1 MNRYKKQQGLP
12 VTLTLLFL
20 MILTFILQKAN
31 PQMFIKYFALQTNFE
46 NFYPWQF
53 VTYIFLENVSGF
65 TFFFK
70 ALIVFM
76 FSSSL
81 ETEWTSGKLSI
92 FLVLTVLPKSII
104 AAIFA
109 RYIPAFPLEAILNGS
124 DSLFSPN
131 SLFLSLMIAYGFLHR
146 EEVIY
151 LFFIIPIKIW
161 ILAAISIGF
170 AAIGILGTLAKMT
183 MPINI
188 ILTAIQLSG
197 YLGIIIFSRQI
208 FFLASANRRIF
219 RAHMREMIARR
230 HRRPVDKALAAKR
243 FVALKKRLEARE
255 SETAQEAQKALEEI
269 LQTFEKETKTT
280 NDNGPLCDPIDF
292 DESDS
297 YCKDCE
303 KFKRCL
309 ERKQTAK

>member
-1 MNRYKKQQGLP
+1 MEIYMHRYKKQQGLP
-12 VTLTLLFL
+12 VTFTLIFL

-31 PQMFIKYFALQTNFE
+31 PTMFVKYFALKGGFVD
-46 NFYPWQF
+46 FYPWQF
-53 VTYIFLENVSGF
+53 VSYIFLENISGF

-81 ETEWTSGKLSI
+81 EAGWSSTKLGI

-104 AAIFA
+104 AAIFS
-109 RYIPAFPLEAILNGS
+109 IFTPGLPLEAILNGV
-124 DSLFSPN
+124 DGLLNPN

-161 ILAAISIGF
+161 TLAVISIIF
-170 AAIGILGTLAKMT
+170 AAIGMLGTLAT
-183 MPINI
+183 MGLPLNV
-188 ILTAIQLSG
+188 ILTIIQLSG
-197 YLGIIIFSRQI
+197 YLGILVFSGQI
-208 FFLASANRRIF
+208 FRLANVSRKYHVF
-219 RAHMREMIARR
+219 RKKHVSPDTITLEETRKVLEEMIKITEETREEE
-230 HRRPVDKALAAKR
+230 KR
-243 FVALKKRLEARE
+243 N
-255 SETAQEAQKALEEI
+255 SE
-269 LQTFEKETKTT
+269 
-280 NDNGPLCDPIDF
+280 DNNPLCDPIDF
-292 DESDS
+292 DENDQ

-309 ERKQTAK
+309 ERKKTTK

>member
-31 PQMFIKYFALQTNFE
+31 PQMFVKYFALQTNFE

-109 RYIPAFPLEAILNGS
+109 RYIPAFPLEAILNGT
-124 DSLFSPN
+124 DSLFTPN

-170 AAIGILGTLAKMT
+170 AAIGMLGTLAKME
-183 MPINI
+183 MPNI
-188 ILTAIQLSG
+188 ILTIIQLSG

-208 FFLASANRRIF
+208 FFLANTNRKYQVF
-219 RAHMREMIARR
+219 RKKMVTPDAKTMDETQKVLEEMITFNY
-230 HRRPVDKALAAKR
+230 PQ
-243 FVALKKRLEARE
+243 LKN
-255 SETAQEAQKALEEI
+255 I
-269 LQTFEKETKTT
+269 QTI
-280 NDNGPLCDPIDF
+280 GM
-292 DESDS
+292 
-297 YCKDCE
+297 
-303 KFKRCL
+303 
-309 ERKQTAK
+309 

>member
-12 VTLTLLFL
+12 VTVALLFL

-31 PQMFIKYFALQTNFE
+31 PQMFVKYFALQKDFAD
-46 NFYPWQF
+46 FYPWQF
-53 VTYIFLENVSGF
+53 VTYVFLENISGF

-92 FLVLTVLPKSII
+92 FLALTVLPKSII

-109 RYIPAFPLEAILNGS
+109 RYIPGLPLEAILNGT
-124 DSLFSPN
+124 DTLFSPN
-131 SLFLSLMIAYGFLHR
+131 SLFLSLMIAYGFLHH

-161 ILAAISIGF
+161 ILAAISIVF
-170 AAIGILGTLAKMT
+170 AAIGMLGTLAKMA

-188 ILTAIQLSG
+188 ILTIIQLSG
-197 YLGIIIFSRQI
+197 YLGILIFSKQI
-208 FFLASANRRIF
+208 FFLARTNRKIF
-219 RAHMREMIARR
+219 RAYMREKIA
-230 HRRPVDKALAAKR
+230 HRRPVNKALAAKR
-243 FVALKKRLEARE
+243 LGALKKRLEARE
-255 SETAQEAQKALEEI
+255 SETAQEAQEALQEI
-269 LQTFEKETKTT
+269 LQTFEKETKVVK
-280 NDNGPLCDPIDF
+280 DDGPLCDPIDF
-292 DESDS
+292 DENDS

-309 ERKQTAK
+309 ERKQTSSKS

>member
-31 PQMFIKYFALQTNFE
+31 PQMFVKYFALQTNFK

-81 ETEWTSGKLSI
+81 EAEWTSGKLSI

-109 RYIPAFPLEAILNGS
+109 RYIPAFPLEAILNGT
-124 DSLFSPN
+124 DSLFTPN

-161 ILAAISIGF
+161 ILAAVSIGF
-170 AAIGILGTLAKMT
+170 AAIGMLGTLEKME
-183 MPINI
+183 MPNI
-188 ILTAIQLSG
+188 ILTIIQLSG

-208 FFLASANRRIF
+208 FFLANTNRKYQVF
-219 RAHMREMIARR
+219 RKKMVTPDAKTMNETQKVLEEMI
-230 HRRPVDKALAAKR
+230 K
-243 FVALKKRLEARE
+243 
-255 SETAQEAQKALEEI
+255 
-269 LQTFEKETKTT
+269 TFEQETKIAPNTA

-297 YCKDCE
+297 YCKDCG
-303 KFKRCL
+303 KFKRCM
-309 ERKQTAK
+309 ERKQAAQ